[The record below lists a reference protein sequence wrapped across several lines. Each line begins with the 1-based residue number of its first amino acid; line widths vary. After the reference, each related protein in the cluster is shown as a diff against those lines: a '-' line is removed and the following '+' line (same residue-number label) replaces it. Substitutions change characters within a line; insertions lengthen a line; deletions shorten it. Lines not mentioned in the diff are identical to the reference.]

1 MASNI
6 TILSPNK
13 IDMSKMN
20 FVIGQAKAG
29 RNPPINMKHES
40 QNFQIRLPAKVQ
52 IPSGVWVREDPQNG
66 SKSYTLSVPL
76 KGCDPF
82 GRERSTDGSET
93 GAIYNFLLDLEDA
106 VVQQAFENSTKW
118 FGKKRSMEGIR
129 ESFAKIV
136 SMSSD
141 MVNGERVPNGK
152 YPPSFRVKIP
162 VYDGSVKSDI
172 ADGNG
177 NPIYATPDSIVSVF
191 PKGISA
197 SLVISGTIYT
207 ISGGSFGVTWKLTFA
222 RVYPQSKLTA
232 KDVFKDEVADEE
244 DQVEDDLVE
253 QDAPAQ
259 VEPQAPQAVHVEE
272 TAPQEKTTSRRKKA
286 VGASA

>member
-6 TILSPNK
+6 TILTPSK

-20 FVIGQAKAG
+20 FVVGQAKSG
-29 RNPPINMKHES
+29 RNPPINMKHDGQS
-40 QNFQIRLPAKVQ
+40 FQLRLPAKVK
-52 IPSGVWVREDPQNG
+52 IPSGLWVREDQQNG

-76 KGCDPF
+76 EGCDAY
-82 GRERSTDGSET
+82 GKSRSVDNSDA
-93 GAIYNFLLDLEDA
+93 GALYNFLLDLEDS
-106 VVQQAFENSTKW
+106 VVQQAFDNSTKW
-118 FGKKRSMEGIR
+118 FGKKRSMEAIR
-129 ESFAKIV
+129 DSFSKIV
-136 SMSSD
+136 SVSTDS
-141 MVNGERVPNGK
+141 VNGERVPNGK

-191 PKGISA
+191 PKGVSA
-197 SLVISGTIYT
+197 SLVISGSVYT

-232 KDVFKDEVADEE
+232 KDVFKDEVPDEE
-244 DQVEDDLVE
+244 DEDEAVQE
-253 QDAPAQ
+253 SAPA
-259 VEPQAPQAVHVEE
+259 PAAAPQVDETSQAEE
-272 TAPQEKTTSRRKKA
+272 PVQEKPVSRRKKA
-286 VGASA
+286 AGSSA